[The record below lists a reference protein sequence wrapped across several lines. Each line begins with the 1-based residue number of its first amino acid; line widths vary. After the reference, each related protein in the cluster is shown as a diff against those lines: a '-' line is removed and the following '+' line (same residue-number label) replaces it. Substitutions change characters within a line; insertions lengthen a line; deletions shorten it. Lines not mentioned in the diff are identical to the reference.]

1 MQESVYIKAPGNCIV
16 YKNKVTIGDV
26 LKVECPNIG
35 ILRTIKQIELYRFNH
50 EHSVVFSILKVVELI
65 HEVYPAV
72 NVVNCGELDFIVEYI
87 KTTIKSPILE
97 KLKLV
102 GVAILVFFG
111 SAFTIMTFHNDIGI
125 EDVFKRF
132 YEQVTGEV
140 KPLVSELEISYSIGI
155 GTGIIVFFNHFSKKR
170 LSKDPTPIE
179 VEMKKYNKDLIM
191 AKISESDEKGHKE
204 DVT

>member
-65 HEVYPAV
+65 HEVYPTV
-72 NVVNCGELDFIVEYI
+72 NVVNCGELDFIIEYI

-97 KLKLV
+97 KLKLA